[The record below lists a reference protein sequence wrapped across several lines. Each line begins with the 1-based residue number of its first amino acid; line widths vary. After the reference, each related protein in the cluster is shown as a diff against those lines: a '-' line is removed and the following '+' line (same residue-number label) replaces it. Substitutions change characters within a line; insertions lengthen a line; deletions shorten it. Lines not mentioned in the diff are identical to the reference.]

1 MIKFDLFK
9 EWLPSI
15 TDGKVGYL
23 YTGVA
28 ENDVSAEDFMILR
41 ALSQYQDCVNI
52 TNLANEKLHG
62 KVPSKLLY
70 DFLFYGIPKK
80 RRYSGKWGKQGK
92 QAQEL
97 EVIQKAFKCNA
108 KIAKEY
114 LDLMTEKAIAE
125 IVKEYTDI
133 GGIGKKNG

>member
-23 YTGVA
+23 YANVA
-28 ENDVSAEDFMILR
+28 ENDVSGEDFMILR
-41 ALSQYQDCVNI
+41 ALSQYQDCVEI
-52 TNLANEKLHG
+52 ANLANQKLHD
-62 KVPSKLLY
+62 KVSSKLLY

-92 QAQEL
+92 KAAEL
-97 EVIQKAFKCNA
+97 EAIQKAFNCNA
-108 KIAKEY
+108 TRAKECM
-114 LDLMTEKAIAE
+114 DLMSKDALKEL
-125 IVKEYTDI
+125 VKDYTDT
-133 GGIGKKNG
+133 GGK